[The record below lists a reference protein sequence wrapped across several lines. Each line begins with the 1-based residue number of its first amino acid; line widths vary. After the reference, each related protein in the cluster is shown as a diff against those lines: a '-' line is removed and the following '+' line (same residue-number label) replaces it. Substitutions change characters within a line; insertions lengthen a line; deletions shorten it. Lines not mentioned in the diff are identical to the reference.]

1 VLVALC
7 SFKGSPGV
15 TTSALAMAACSPS
28 GVHPVVVECDPAG
41 GDIFVR
47 FRLNSAPGLVSLAAA
62 ARRSVGPEV
71 LAQHTQRL
79 PGGLPV
85 VVGPAGAEQARAALS
100 EISHHQGA
108 TLRAA
113 ADQDGM
119 VVLADCGRVDPDSP
133 ALPIVQ
139 AADALVLLV
148 RPRDDELA
156 HVATR
161 LDTAARWTPRP
172 CLVLVGEGYPIS
184 EVVRVLGIGTMGQ
197 IPHDPKGAAILS
209 GTSRAGSGLTRTA
222 LGRAAARI
230 AFSLTSRHP
239 RARLS
244 PAPPLEATRDEPVP
258 RSWPGSP
265 VGSVNGTSANGTR
278 S

>member
-15 TTSALAMAACSPS
+15 TTSALAMAACSPT
-28 GVHPVVVECDPAG
+28 HTQPIVVECDPAG
-41 GDIFVR
+41 GDIFAR
-47 FRLNSAPGLVSLAAA
+47 FRLEPVPGLVSLAAA
-62 ARRSVGPEV
+62 ARRGVEPGL

-85 VVGPAGAEQARAALS
+85 VLSPAGAEQARTVLG
-100 EISHHQGA
+100 EIIHHQGA
-108 TLRAA
+108 VLRAA

-133 ALPIVQ
+133 VLPIVR

-148 RPRDDELA
+148 HARDDELA

-161 LDTAARWTPRP
+161 LDTAARWTPKP
-172 CLVLVGEGYPIS
+172 CLVLVGDGYPTS
-184 EVVRVLGIGTMGQ
+184 KVAQVLGIGIGGR
-197 IPHDPKGAAILS
+197 IPHDPQGAAILA
-209 GTSRAGSGLTRTA
+209 GTSHAGRGLERTP

-230 AFSLTSRHP
+230 WVPL
-239 RARLS
+239 
-244 PAPPLEATRDEPVP
+244 APPPTVAPVGSQPDAQSVPSP
-258 RSWPGSP
+258 RSGLP
-265 VGSVNGTSANGTR
+265 VGSVHRTQP
-278 S
+278 